1 MSVEIDL
8 LTNFGTHS
16 IKDVRARRLYNEEP
30 NNNGLV
36 IESVLSALDIKVD
49 TNFTTSVSGN
59 IIVGGTGYYDADLE
73 QYWDVNA
80 GTSACI
86 HVGTEFC
93 LNATGNLDFDGANM
107 TLDLTG
113 GITQT
118 IAGNSVENITGYQD
132 TNVTTY
138 VDINA
143 GTSAC
148 ITVGTDLCLNATNT
162 LDIDGADMTIDIT
175 NDVTENIG
183 GDQTTNVTGHLG
195 ITVGTSFSVVADEI
209 TFYTTTFNLEGVTA
223 LSLCDGLIEVSNGT
237 ASTPSYTFCT
247 DQDTGL
253 YLSGTNE
260 LSIATAGTQ
269 QVVVDASGN
278 VGIGSA
284 TPTQKLDVN
293 GDALIQGGDLYL
305 VDTNEAV
312 SSDGT
317 DMFFTVAGTEQVR
330 IDASGNVGIGTN
342 APGAKL
348 EVEGNTLLNG
358 TVGITGDTTI
368 TVDSATAFV
377 VEATDG
383 DQCFIVDTLTC
394 AVTFAGE
401 ISIDTLNVN
410 NLVPL
415 TNSEVGISGNLAV
428 TGSLSVCDSYI
439 EVDAGSASAPGYA
452 FCGDLDTG
460 LYLSATN
467 ELSVATAGTQ
477 QVVVDASG
485 NVGIGTNAPGAKLEV
500 EGNSLL
506 NGTVGITGDT
516 TITVD
521 SATAF
526 VIEATDGDQCF
537 IVDTLTCA
545 VTFAGEIS
553 IDTLNVNNLVP
564 LSNTEVGISG
574 NLAVTGSLSVCD
586 SYIEVDAGSASAPG
600 YAFCGDLDTGL
611 YLSATNELSVATA
624 GTQQVVVDAS
634 GNVGIGSATP
644 TQKLDVNGDAL
655 IQGGDLYLVDTNEAV
670 SSDGTDMFFTV
681 AGTEQVRIDSSGNV
695 GIGTNAP
702 GAKLEVEGSTI
713 LNGTLSV
720 TGNTDITAELL
731 VTVDAAN
738 AFVVEKSNGEDCF
751 RVNTTLCKTFIE
763 ELGISGDLTIEGNL
777 TVNGTQTILNTETI
791 NVDDNNIVL
800 NGITS
805 PTDATATGGGI
816 TLQGDVD
823 YTIIWDENC
832 IHSGYGV
839 TAAWSF
845 NQNVNVD
852 ASLGYYIDCKI
863 HHDEQNLVINTKSNS
878 HSGAFYLSTNDVQ
891 ATPSEGDWRIKTDT
905 NTGGKEVLLFQRYDS
920 GIWTTRSRMN

>member
-93 LNATGNLDFDGANM
+93 LNATGDLDFDGANM

-118 IAGNSVENITGYQD
+118 ISGNSVENITGYQD

-162 LDIDGADMTIDIT
+162 LDLDGNDMTIDIT

-183 GDQTTNVTGHLG
+183 GDQTTDVTGHLG
-195 ITVGTSFSVVADEI
+195 ITVGTTYSLVADEI

-223 LSLCDGLIEVSNGT
+223 LSLCDGLIEVSDGT
-237 ASTPSYTFCT
+237 AGSPSYTFCT

-260 LSIATAGTQ
+260 LSLSTAGTQ

-293 GDALIQGGDLYL
+293 GDILAQGGDLYL
-305 VDTNEAV
+305 VDTNEAI

-330 IDASGNVGIGTN
+330 IDSSGNVGIGTNAPGAKLEVEGSSLLNGTVGISGATNITTDSATAFVVEKTDGEDCFVVDTLTCAVTFAGSISAETINVDNLVPLTGTDVGISGNLAVTGNLEVCGGIAEFDQGSAGAPSLTFCGDNDTGLYNSGADEVSIATAGTQQVVIDSSGNVGIGTN

-358 TVGITGDTTI
+358 TVGISGATNITT
-368 TVDSATAFV
+368 DSATAFV
-377 VEATDG
+377 VEKANGED
-383 DQCFIVDTLTC
+383 CFVIDTLTC

-401 ISIDTLNVN
+401 ISIETLNVD

-415 TNSEVGISGNLAV
+415 TGTDVGISGNLAV
-428 TGSLSVCDSYI
+428 SGALSVCDSYI
-439 EVDAGSASAPGYA
+439 EVDAGTAGAPGYT

-460 LYLSATN
+460 LYLSGTN
-467 ELSVATAGTQ
+467 ELSMTTSGTQ
-477 QVVVDASG
+477 RMV
-485 NVGIGTNAPGAKLEV
+485 IGST
-500 EGNSLL
+500 
-506 NGTVGITGDT
+506 
-516 TITVD
+516 
-521 SATAF
+521 
-526 VIEATDGDQCF
+526 
-537 IVDTLTCA
+537 
-545 VTFAGEIS
+545 
-553 IDTLNVNNLVP
+553 
-564 LSNTEVGISG
+564 
-574 NLAVTGSLSVCD
+574 
-586 SYIEVDAGSASAPG
+586 
-600 YAFCGDLDTGL
+600 
-611 YLSATNELSVATA
+611 
-624 GTQQVVVDAS
+624 

-644 TQKLDVNGDAL
+644 TQTLDVNGDVL
-655 IQGGDLYLVDTNEAV
+655 VQGGDLYLVDTNEAV
-670 SSDGTDMFFTV
+670 SSNGTDMYFTV

-763 ELGISGDLTIEGNL
+763 ELGISGDLTVEGNL

-816 TLQGDVD
+816 TLQGDND

-845 NQNVNVD
+845 NQNISVES
-852 ASLGYYIDCKI
+852 SLGYYIDCKI
-863 HHDEQNLVINTKSNS
+863 HHDETNLVVNTKSNS
-878 HSGAFYLSTNDVQ
+878 HAGALYLSTNDIQ
-891 ATPSEGDWRIKTDT
+891 TTPSEGDWRIKTDL
-905 NTGGKEVLLFQRYDS
+905 NAAGKEVLLFQRYDGGS
-920 GIWTTRSRMN
+920 WTTRSRMN